1 MTNESFR
8 FEVVVVG
15 AGPAGLA
22 AACAAAE
29 CGRRTAVLDATP
41 WLGGQI
47 WRGQE
52 TKSDSGSAK
61 RWLARLHAAGVVV
74 VRQTAVIAALRTG
87 VLLAESPEGSREFG
101 WEKLILT
108 IGARELFL
116 PFPGW
121 TLPGVVG
128 IGGLQVLVKAGW
140 PLAGKKVVLAGS
152 GPLLFAAAAEYR
164 AAGADIVMIA
174 EQTNWAKLIRF
185 GLTLPRLAPGKLFQ
199 AAKYKTVLLRVPYR
213 PGCWVTSAQGVDG
226 LESVTLR
233 SARKTWTER
242 CDYLATGFGLL
253 PSLELPRLLG
263 CRLEDGAAT
272 VNDRQESSQAGVYI
286 AGEPTGIGGE
296 GRALVEGLIAGFAAA
311 GRPER
316 AERLFRR
323 RRRTWA
329 FSRAMD
335 QAFALRDEVKNLAD
349 PETLICR
356 CEDVTRRELE
366 KYGDWRSAKLQ
377 TRCGMGPC
385 QGRICGAAVEKLF
398 GWKNESIRPPVFPV
412 QIETLREAGSAPRN
426 GSEKIRS
433 DGLSKT

>member
-1 MTNESFR
+1 MINESSR
-8 FEVVVVG
+8 FDIVVVG

-29 CGRRTAVLDATP
+29 CGRRTVVLDATP

-52 TKSDSGSAK
+52 TKNRSGSAK
-61 RWLARLHAAGVVV
+61 RWLTRLHAAGAVVA
-74 VRQTAVIAALRTG
+74 RQTTVVAAPRPG
-87 VLLAESPEGSREFG
+87 VLLAESPEGPREFG
-101 WEKLILT
+101 WEKLVLT

-140 PLAGKKVVLAGS
+140 PLAGKKVILAGS

-164 AAGADIVMIA
+164 AAGADVDIIA
-174 EQTNWAKLIRF
+174 EQTNLAKLIRF
-185 GLTLPRLAPGKLFQ
+185 GLTLPRVSPGKLLQ
-199 AAKYKTVLLRVPYR
+199 AAKYKAALLRVPYHT
-213 PGCWVTSAQGVDG
+213 GCWVTSAQGADR
-226 LESVTLR
+226 LEGVTLR

-242 CDYLATGFGLL
+242 CDYLATGFGFL

-263 CRLEDGAAT
+263 CRVENGAAV

-311 GRPER
+311 GQLER
-316 AERLFRR
+316 AERLFRK

-329 FSRAMD
+329 FSRAMER
-335 QAFALRDEVKNLAD
+335 AFAVRDEVKKLAD

-356 CEDVTRRELE
+356 CEDVTRRDLE
-366 KYGDWRSAKLQ
+366 KYGDWRSTKLQ

-385 QGRICGAAVEKLF
+385 QGRICGGAVEKLF

-412 QIETLREAGSAPRN
+412 KIGTLRETGSAPRN
-426 GSEKIRS
+426 GSE
-433 DGLSKT
+433 

>member
-1 MTNESFR
+1 MTSKSSR

-52 TKSDSGSAK
+52 IKNRSGSAK
-61 RWLARLHAAGVVV
+61 PWLKRLQASGAVV
-74 VRQTAVIAALRTG
+74 VRQTAVVAAVRPG
-87 VLLAESPEGSREFG
+87 VLLAESPEGPREFG

-140 PLAGKKVVLAGS
+140 PLAGKKIVVAGS

-164 AAGADIVMIA
+164 AAGAKVAIIA
-174 EQTNWAKLIRF
+174 EQTNWPKLMRF
-185 GLTLPRLAPGKLFQ
+185 GLALPRLAPGKLFQ
-199 AAKYKTVLLRVPYR
+199 AAKYKTALLRVPYR
-213 PGCWVTSAQGVDG
+213 PGCWVTSAQGTDR
-226 LESVTLR
+226 LEGVTIR

-242 CDYLATGFGLL
+242 CDVLATGFGLL

-263 CRLEDGAAT
+263 CRVEDGAAV

-316 AERLFRR
+316 AERLFRKR
-323 RRRTWA
+323 RRAWA

-335 QAFALRDEVKNLAD
+335 RAFALRDEVKNLAD

-356 CEDVTRRELE
+356 CEDVTRRDLE

-385 QGRICGAAVEKLF
+385 QGRICGGAVEKLF
-398 GWKNESIRPPVFPV
+398 GWEAESNRPPVFPV
-412 QIETLREAGSAPRN
+412 KIATLREPGSGPGGA
-426 GSEKIRS
+426 SE
-433 DGLSKT
+433 

>member
-1 MTNESFR
+1 MSNESSR

-29 CGRRTAVLDATP
+29 CGRRTVVLDATP

-52 TKSDSGSAK
+52 ASGRSGSAK
-61 RWLARLHAAGVVV
+61 RWLARLHAAGAAVA
-74 VRQTAVIAALRTG
+74 RQTAVVAAPRPG
-87 VLLAESPEGSREFG
+87 VLLAESPEGPREFG

-140 PLAGKKVVLAGS
+140 PLAGKKVILAGS
-152 GPLLFAAAAEYR
+152 GPLLFAAAAECR
-164 AAGADIVMIA
+164 AAGADVVLVA
-174 EQTNWAKLIRF
+174 EQTEWAKLIRF
-185 GLTLPRLAPGKLFQ
+185 GLTLPRLAPGKLLQ
-199 AAKYKTVLLRVPYR
+199 AAKYKAGLLGVPYR
-213 PGCWVTSAQGVDG
+213 AGCWVISAQGADR
-226 LESVTLR
+226 LEGVTLR

-263 CRLEDGAAT
+263 CRVENGAAV

-296 GRALVEGLIAGFAAA
+296 GRALVEGLIAGYAAA
-311 GRPER
+311 GRLER
-316 AERLFRR
+316 AERLFRK

-329 FSRAMD
+329 FSRAMER
-335 QAFALRDEVKNLAD
+335 AFAVRDEVKKLAD

-356 CEDVTRRELE
+356 CEDVTRRDLE

-385 QGRICGAAVEKLF
+385 QGRICGGVVEKLF
-398 GWKNESIRPPVFPV
+398 GWEAESNRPPVFPV
-412 QIETLREAGSAPRN
+412 KIGTLREPGSAPRN
-426 GSEKIRS
+426 VSE
-433 DGLSKT
+433 

>member
-1 MTNESFR
+1 MINESSR

-22 AACAAAE
+22 AACSAAQ

-52 TKSDSGSAK
+52 TKNRLGSAK
-61 RWLARLHAAGVVV
+61 RWQTRLHAAGAVV
-74 VRQTAVIAALRTG
+74 VRQTTVVAAPRPG
-87 VLLAESPEGSREFG
+87 VLLAESPEGAREFR

-140 PLAGKKVVLAGS
+140 PLAGKKIVVGGS

-164 AAGADIVMIA
+164 AAGADVVIIA
-174 EQTNWAKLIRF
+174 EQTNWARLIRF
-185 GLTLPRLAPGKLFQ
+185 GLTLPRVSPGKLLQ
-199 AAKYKTVLLRVPYR
+199 AAKYQAALLRVPYR
-213 PGCWVTSAQGVDG
+213 PGCWVTSAQGADR
-226 LESVTLR
+226 LEGVTLR
-233 SARKTWTER
+233 SARKTWTEK
-242 CDYLATGFGLL
+242 CDCLATGFGFL
-253 PSLELPRLLG
+253 PNLELPRLLG
-263 CRLEDGAAT
+263 CRVENGAVV

-296 GRALVEGLIAGFAAA
+296 GRALVEGRIAGFAAA
-311 GRPER
+311 GRPEK
-316 AERLFRR
+316 AERFFRR
-323 RRRTWA
+323 RRRAWA

-335 QAFALRDEVKNLAD
+335 RAFELGDEVKKLAD

-356 CEDVTRRELE
+356 CEDVTRRDLE
-366 KYGDWRSAKLQ
+366 KFGDWRSAKLQ

-385 QGRICGAAVEKLF
+385 QGRICGGAVEKLF
-398 GWKNESIRPPVFPV
+398 GWEIESIRPPVFPV
-412 QIETLREAGSAPRN
+412 KIGTL
-426 GSEKIRS
+426 K
-433 DGLSKT
+433 

>member
-1 MTNESFR
+1 MSDARSR

-22 AACAAAE
+22 AAAAAAE
-29 CGRRTAVLDATP
+29 CGRRTLVLDATP

-47 WRGQE
+47 WRGRE
-52 TKSDSGSAK
+52 AKGGPGSAK
-61 RWLARLHAAGVVV
+61 RWLARLQAAGAAVA
-74 VRQTAVIAALRTG
+74 RQTTVVAAPRPG
-87 VLLAESPEGSREFG
+87 ILLAESPEGPREIG

-128 IGGLQVLVKAGW
+128 IGGLQVLVKGGW
-140 PLAGKKVVLAGS
+140 PLAGKKILVAGS
-152 GPLLFAAAAEYR
+152 GPLLLAAAAEYR
-164 AAGADIVMIA
+164 TAGADVILIA
-174 EQTNWAKLIRF
+174 EQTDRARLVRF
-185 GLTLPRLAPGKLFQ
+185 GLSLPRLAPGKLLQ
-199 AAKYKTVLLRVPYR
+199 AAKCQAALLGVPYR
-213 PGCWVTSAQGVDG
+213 AGCWAVSAQGTDR
-226 LESVTLR
+226 LEGVTLR

-242 CDYLATGFGLL
+242 CDVLATGFGFI
-253 PSLELPRLLG
+253 PNLELPRLLG
-263 CRLEDGAAT
+263 CRTENGAA
-272 VNDRQESSQAGVYI
+272 VVDDRQESSQAGVYV

-296 GRALVEGLIAGFAAA
+296 GRALVEGLIAGYTAA

-323 RRRTWA
+323 RRRARA

-335 QAFALRDEVKNLAD
+335 RAFAPRGEVKNLAD

-356 CEDVTRRELE
+356 CEDVTRRDLE
-366 KYGDWRSAKLQ
+366 KYGGWRAAKLQ

-385 QGRICGAAVEKLF
+385 QGRICGGAVEKLF
-398 GWKNESIRPPVFPV
+398 GWDAASNRPPVFPV
-412 QIETLREAGSAPRN
+412 SIGTLRDPDSGFRGA
-426 GSEKIRS
+426 
-433 DGLSKT
+433 SK

>member
-1 MTNESFR
+1 MSDERSR

-22 AACAAAE
+22 AASAAAE
-29 CGRRTAVLDATP
+29 CGRRTLVLDATP

-47 WRGQE
+47 WRGREAQGGP
-52 TKSDSGSAK
+52 GSAK
-61 RWLARLHAAGVVV
+61 RWLTRLHAAGAAVA
-74 VRQTAVIAALRTG
+74 RQTTVVAAPRPG
-87 VLLAESPEGSREFG
+87 ALLAESPDGLREIG
-101 WEKLILT
+101 WDKLILT

-128 IGGLQVLVKAGW
+128 IGGLQVLVKGGW
-140 PLAGKKVVLAGS
+140 PLAGKKIVVAGS

-164 AAGADIVMIA
+164 TAGADVILVA
-174 EQTNWAKLIRF
+174 EQTDRARLVRF
-185 GLTLPRLAPGKLFQ
+185 GLTLPRLAPGKLLQ
-199 AAKYKTVLLRVPYR
+199 AAKYQARLLGVPYR
-213 PGCWVTSAQGVDG
+213 AGCWVASALGTERLEGVA
-226 LESVTLR
+226 LR

-242 CDYLATGFGLL
+242 CDVLATGFGFL
-253 PSLELPRLLG
+253 PNLELPRLLG
-263 CRLEDGAAT
+263 CRSENGAA
-272 VNDRQESSQAGVYI
+272 VVDDRQESSQAGVYI

-296 GRALVEGLIAGFAAA
+296 GRALVEGLIAGYAAA
-311 GRPER
+311 GRPEQ

-323 RRRTWA
+323 RRRALA

-335 QAFALRDEVKNLAD
+335 RAFALRGEVKNLAD

-356 CEDVTRRELE
+356 CEDVTRRDLE

-385 QGRICGAAVEKLF
+385 QGRICGGAVEKLF
-398 GWKNESIRPPVFPV
+398 GWDAASNRPPVFPV
-412 QIETLREAGSAPRN
+412 RIGTLREPGSGAH
-426 GSEKIRS
+426 GA
-433 DGLSKT
+433 SK